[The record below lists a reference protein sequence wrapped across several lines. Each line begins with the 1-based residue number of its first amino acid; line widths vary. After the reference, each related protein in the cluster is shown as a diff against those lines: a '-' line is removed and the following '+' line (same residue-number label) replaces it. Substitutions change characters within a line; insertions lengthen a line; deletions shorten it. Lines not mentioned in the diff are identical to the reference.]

1 MKIRVTAKNY
11 PQEVLRSETPV
22 LVEFFAV
29 WCGKCAMMEDPQE
42 VLRSETPVLV
52 EFFAVWCGKCAMMED
67 VLDEIAKEY
76 DGRVKVCQIEI
87 EESAVLAAE
96 FEVGIVPAFVVFRDG
111 AKEYDGRVKVCQ
123 IEIEESAVL
132 AAEFEVGIVPAFVV
146 FRDGKPV
153 NYANGVLAKDV
164 LIRMLEI

>member
-11 PQEVLRSETPV
+11 
-22 LVEFFAV
+22 
-29 WCGKCAMMEDPQE
+29 PQE

-111 AKEYDGRVKVCQ
+111 
-123 IEIEESAVL
+123 
-132 AAEFEVGIVPAFVV
+132 
-146 FRDGKPV
+146 KPV
-153 NYANGVLAKDV
+153 KYANGVLAKDV

>member
-11 PQEVLRSETPV
+11 
-22 LVEFFAV
+22 
-29 WCGKCAMMEDPQE
+29 PQE

-96 FEVGIVPAFVVFRDG
+96 FEVGIVPCVCGVPRWKTGELCQWCTCERCFDQNAGNLKNSFRMERNSFQSG
-111 AKEYDGRVKVCQ
+111 SCCV
-123 IEIEESAVL
+123 
-132 AAEFEVGIVPAFVV
+132 
-146 FRDGKPV
+146 
-153 NYANGVLAKDV
+153 
-164 LIRMLEI
+164 

>member
-11 PQEVLRSETPV
+11 
-22 LVEFFAV
+22 
-29 WCGKCAMMEDPQE
+29 PQE

-111 AKEYDGRVKVCQ
+111 
-123 IEIEESAVL
+123 
-132 AAEFEVGIVPAFVV
+132 
-146 FRDGKPV
+146 KPV
-153 NYANGVLAKDV
+153 NYVNGVLAKDV

>member
-11 PQEVLRSETPV
+11 PQEALRSETPV

-29 WCGKCAMMEDPQE
+29 
-42 VLRSETPVLV
+42 R
-52 EFFAVWCGKCAMMED
+52 CGKCAMMED

-111 AKEYDGRVKVCQ
+111 K
-123 IEIEESAVL
+123 L
-132 AAEFEVGIVPAFVV
+132 
-146 FRDGKPV
+146 V

>member
-11 PQEVLRSETPV
+11 
-22 LVEFFAV
+22 
-29 WCGKCAMMEDPQE
+29 PQE

-111 AKEYDGRVKVCQ
+111 T
-123 IEIEESAVL
+123 
-132 AAEFEVGIVPAFVV
+132 
-146 FRDGKPV
+146 PV

>member
-29 WCGKCAMMEDPQE
+29 WCGKCAMMED
-42 VLRSETPVLV
+42 
-52 EFFAVWCGKCAMMED
+52 

-76 DGRVKVCQIEI
+76 D
-87 EESAVLAAE
+87 
-96 FEVGIVPAFVVFRDG
+96 
-111 AKEYDGRVKVCQ
+111 Q

>member
-11 PQEVLRSETPV
+11 
-22 LVEFFAV
+22 
-29 WCGKCAMMEDPQE
+29 PQE

-76 DGRVKVCQIEI
+76 DGRVKVCQIES

-96 FEVGIVPAFVVFRDG
+96 FEVGIVPAFVVFTRWKTGD
-111 AKEYDGRVKVCQ
+111 YQWCTCRCFDQ
-123 IEIEESAVL
+123 N
-132 AAEFEVGIVPAFVV
+132 
-146 FRDGKPV
+146 V
-153 NYANGVLAKDV
+153 N
-164 LIRMLEI
+164 

>member
-11 PQEVLRSETPV
+11 
-22 LVEFFAV
+22 
-29 WCGKCAMMEDPQE
+29 PQE

-87 EESAVLAAE
+87 EE
-96 FEVGIVPAFVVFRDG
+96 
-111 AKEYDGRVKVCQ
+111 C
-123 IEIEESAVL
+123 
-132 AAEFEVGIVPAFVV
+132 EVGIVPAFVV

>member
-11 PQEVLRSETPV
+11 
-22 LVEFFAV
+22 
-29 WCGKCAMMEDPQE
+29 PQE

-96 FEVGIVPAFVVFRDG
+96 FEVGIVPAFCG
-111 AKEYDGRVKVCQ
+111 
-123 IEIEESAVL
+123 
-132 AAEFEVGIVPAFVV
+132 VP
-146 FRDGKPV
+146 RWKT
-153 NYANGVLAKDV
+153 
-164 LIRMLEI
+164 R

>member
-11 PQEVLRSETPV
+11 
-22 LVEFFAV
+22 
-29 WCGKCAMMEDPQE
+29 PQE

-96 FEVGIVPAFVVFRDG
+96 FEVGIVPAFV
-111 AKEYDGRVKVCQ
+111 E
-123 IEIEESAVL
+123 
-132 AAEFEVGIVPAFVV
+132 